1 MLNSDVPIIV
11 FQIEKL
17 NSKKKKKINNIN
29 QGINKM
35 LLFCS

>member
-17 NSKKKKKINNIN
+17 NSKKKKINIIN